1 MGKTMAEKI
10 LSSHAG
16 KEVSAGEVAICEVDF
31 CMSQDGTSQMV
42 IEELNNLGAERL
54 FAGGKRYAMVIDHN
68 APSPLMAVSDIHAKM
83 RKYCRE
89 KGCLLYD
96 IGEGICHGLMPE
108 RGHAIPGGLVIGAD
122 SHTVTYGAVNCASTG
137 MGSTDVAAAVFTGK
151 LWFRVPESMKFRL
164 EGEWPVGV
172 FSKDAMLHM
181 VGDVGADG
189 ATYLSAEYVG
199 PAIAALDM
207 DARFT
212 ISNMAVEMGAK
223 FGLMEVDE
231 KTIKWL
237 KGRTRKRLHP
247 VVSDEDAE
255 YVDVREYDVSKMVPL
270 VARPH
275 RVDTVSPVEE
285 VEGTPIQQGLVG
297 TCTGGRLEDLRVT
310 AEILKGKHVHPDCR
324 LIINP
329 TSKEHFL
336 AGMKKRYVQT
346 IIEAGGVFVTPGCG
360 PCVGTHNG
368 VPSSGETV
376 ITAAN
381 RNFKGRMGNPNDVNI
396 YLGSAAT
403 VAASVLN
410 AKITDPRRYL
420 R

>member
-10 LSSHAG
+10 LGSHTG

-31 CMSQDGTSQMV
+31 CMSQDGTSMMV
-42 IEELNNLGAERL
+42 IEQLNNLGAERL
-54 FAGGKRYAMVIDHN
+54 FADGKKYAMVIDHN
-68 APSPLMAVSDIHAKM
+68 SPSPLMAVSDIHAKM
-83 RKYCRE
+83 RAYCRQ

-108 RGHAIPGGLVIGAD
+108 RGHALPGGLVIGAD
-122 SHTVTYGAVNCASTG
+122 SHTCTYGAVNCACTG
-137 MGSTDVAAAVFTGK
+137 VGSTDLAAAVFTGK
-151 LWFRVPESMKFRL
+151 LWFRVPESMRFIARGK
-164 EGEWPVGV
+164 WPKGV
-172 FSKDAMLHM
+172 YSKDLMLHM

-189 ATYLSAEYVG
+189 ATYVSAEYVG

-223 FGLMEVDE
+223 FGLMEPDE
-231 KTIKWL
+231 KTIEWVRAHTKEKL
-237 KGRTRKRLHP
+237 QP
-247 VVSDEDAE
+247 VFSDADAA
-255 YVDVREYDVSKMVPL
+255 YADVREYDVSKLGPL

-285 VEGTPIQQGLVG
+285 LEGTPIQQGLIG
-297 TCTGGRLEDLRVT
+297 TCTNGRLEDIRIC
-310 AEILKGKHVHPDCR
+310 AEIVKGKHVHPDCR
-324 LIINP
+324 LILNP
-329 TSKEHFL
+329 TTKRHFVE
-336 AGMKKRYVQT
+336 AMNKGYVQT

-396 YLGSAAT
+396 YLGSPAT
-403 VAASVLN
+403 VAASCLN

-420 R
+420 